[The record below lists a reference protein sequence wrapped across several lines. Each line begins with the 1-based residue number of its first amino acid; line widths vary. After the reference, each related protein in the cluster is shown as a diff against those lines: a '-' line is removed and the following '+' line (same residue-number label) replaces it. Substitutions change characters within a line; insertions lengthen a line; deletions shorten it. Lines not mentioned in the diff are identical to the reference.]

1 MAITHKQLQD
11 VFEFDKINSSAYG
24 IKSYKTFKS
33 GVEVFAKKNELE
45 VRIPGTQEN
54 EVHSLEHLSL
64 DDLKSMLPKWI
75 NSAIYM
81 QSVTI
86 WKWGL
91 LGRQVA
97 FAPLGLH
104 KSQKK
109 RPWPSKACARMEEP

>member
-64 DDLKSMLPKWI
+64 DDLKAMLPKWI
-75 NSAIYM
+75 NSA
-81 QSVTI
+81 
-86 WKWGL
+86 KKK
-91 LGRQVA
+91 
-97 FAPLGLH
+97 AP
-104 KSQKK
+104 KQKLDL
-109 RPWPSKACARMEEP
+109 